1 MGKTKK
7 DMNASRAA
15 GRRKQTTETATSFP
29 DFPVFFSNFR
39 MGLNE
44 SNDSSISNS
53 SEEFL
58 STSLLSL
65 SSSQIFTGPFSS
77 LDLICLPTWYDSYS
91 FIREANFRFFTHW
104 CTFIRSSLFSLF
116 RTGPCFSIRD
126 IHTGN
131 SRENRLGW
139 LHTRHR
145 AVNQEVS
152 FFFQRK
158 RKTTI
163 SPPIFSP
170 FQKFASEIR
179 GYSSTTT
186 LTQKSKSEENCRSE
200 GIR

>member
-29 DFPVFFSNFR
+29 DFPVFFFNFP
-39 MGLNE
+39 MGLSE

-53 SEEFL
+53 SEESL

-65 SSSQIFTGPFSS
+65 SSSQIFTRPFSS

-116 RTGPCFSIRD
+116 RTGPCFSLVHSQFVTSIQEIPAKIVSVDCIRA
-126 IHTGN
+126 IGL
-131 SRENRLGW
+131 SI
-139 LHTRHR
+139 
-145 AVNQEVS
+145 
-152 FFFQRK
+152 K
-158 RKTTI
+158 R
-163 SPPIFSP
+163 
-170 FQKFASEIR
+170 
-179 GYSSTTT
+179 
-186 LTQKSKSEENCRSE
+186 
-200 GIR
+200 